1 MKLTLVTTASDKTK
15 LYSHKK
21 AEKVFLK
28 LKSKKFSIRDLVLI
42 LLYAQDKPL
51 HGRTLLTKEL
61 FLLYKSILFEKS
73 QDPKFVKYRLGPY
86 SFHLME
92 MISTS
97 SSDGLIQVKGR
108 RNSNS
113 ESFRLTQKGKKYA
126 KKIFNEVSA
135 STRKEIIQ
143 KTKGMGPTWHSWNSE
158 LCLYSLPL
166 IQSKLHSKEKIQRY
180 HLGHINEN

>member
-1 MKLTLVTTASDKTK
+1 MKLALVTTASDKTK

-126 KKIFNEVSA
+126 KKTFNEVSA
-135 STRKEIIQ
+135 STRKEIIR
-143 KTKGMGPTWHSWNSE
+143 KRKGWDQLGTAGILNYVYTHYPSYKVNSI
-158 LCLYSLPL
+158 L
-166 IQSKLHSKEKIQRY
+166 KKRY
-180 HLGHINEN
+180 KDIIWGT